1 MAWDRHIEDYSRRP
15 ACYGSTSPMLHPLA
29 SSFTTKLNPKIGPDT
44 LWMYRMS
51 VILVTWTGYCPESL
65 RPVILTIGY
74 PGALL
79 ESCHGVPHNTPPPH
93 A

>member
-1 MAWDRHIEDYSRRP
+1 
-15 ACYGSTSPMLHPLA
+15 
-29 SSFTTKLNPKIGPDT
+29 
-44 LWMYRMS
+44 
-51 VILVTWTGYCPESL
+51 LVTWTGYCPESL
-65 RPVILTIGY
+65 RPVILTVGY